1 MRMWFMLQCPWSL
14 LTSFRYRSGK
24 RRATGFPASAVTQV
38 VRTRMVQHHQMRWTQ
53 HGAHPLLQVRV
64 QVRNDD
70 LRATFGAWYPGVV
83 RAEPA
88 LAVAA

>member
-1 MRMWFMLQCPWSL
+1 MGFMLQCPWSL

-24 RRATGFPASAVTQV
+24 RRATGFPALAVTQV
-38 VRTRMVQHHQMRWTQ
+38 VRTRMVTQHQMRWTK
-53 HGAHPLLQVRV
+53 HGAHRLLQVRA

-70 LRATFGAWYPGVV
+70 LRTTFGAWYPGVV